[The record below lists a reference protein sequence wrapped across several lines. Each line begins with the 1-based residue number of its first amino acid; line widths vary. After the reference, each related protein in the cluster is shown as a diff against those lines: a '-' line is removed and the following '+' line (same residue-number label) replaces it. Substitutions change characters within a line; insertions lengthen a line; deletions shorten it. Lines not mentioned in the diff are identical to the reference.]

1 MTISLQTA
9 NLITCIS
16 VHTWKFEIEGT
27 FMTIIN
33 PIPVALLRPLRDPV
47 RAGDP
52 GGLRGQRA
60 HHLDGGR
67 ARQGARRPQEHP
79 HHQPRR
85 SRSM

>member
-1 MTISLQTA
+1 MTT
-9 NLITCIS
+9 T
-16 VHTWKFEIEGT
+16 
-27 FMTIIN
+27 N
-33 PIPVALLRPLRDPV
+33 PIHPSPSPSALLRALRDPV

-67 ARQGARRPQEHP
+67 PHQGARRPQEHP

-85 SRSM
+85 GRFM